1 MFFLGLCAT
10 IWTGNVEPH
19 MQLLALLGGIGLV
32 TPALLTVVFSTITS
46 DFPDLYSATCS
57 VLNISG
63 KIRPG
68 TVMLLTG
75 FLSIV
80 LALVFPM
87 ERYQGFLF
95 FIGAMFV
102 PLFGIVLT
110 DYFLIRKRR
119 LDLGALDRVRGPYWY
134 SNGYH
139 RHALL
144 CWAAGFA
151 TYQVIQQLEWPAG
164 GSFPAMVVAGG
175 LYFLGRAPWNATP
188 DDAAS

>member
-1 MFFLGLCAT
+1 MYLLGLCAT
-10 IWTGNVEPH
+10 VWTGNAEPH
-19 MQLLALLGGIGLV
+19 MQLLGLLGGIGLL

-68 TVMLLTG
+68 TVMALTG
-75 FLSIV
+75 VLSIA

-102 PLFGIVLT
+102 PLFGVVLT
-110 DYFLIRKRR
+110 DYFFLRKRR
-119 LDLGALDRVRGPYWY
+119 LDLDALHRVGGPYWY
-134 SNGYH
+134 ESGYN
-139 RHALL
+139 RKALL
-144 CWAAGFA
+144 AWAAGFA
-151 TYQVIQQLEWPAG
+151 AYALIQLLEWPIG
-164 GSFPAMVVAGG
+164 GSIPSILVAGG
-175 LYFLGRAPWNATP
+175 LYSVVGESKTV
-188 DDAAS
+188 